1 MTMVHVVDNC
11 VANVLEDQPN
21 LNLEVALV
29 WTVSATITMVHGW
42 SPYQLVFVSNPNIP
56 SVVTDKPTA

>member
-29 WTVSATITMVHGW
+29 WAVSATIAMVHGW

>member
-29 WTVSATITMVHGW
+29 WAVSATITMVHGW